1 MSQPDIRHSIKDP
14 EMIEL
19 LNQLGD
25 KISLG
30 LPSGYGF
37 NLLLFEFGGP
47 GNNLFYISNA
57 DREDVIKMM
66 KEWIER
72 QRM

>member
-1 MSQPDIRHSIKDP
+1 MPPDIRHTINDP

-19 LNQLGD
+19 LNRLGN
-25 KISLG
+25 KIGNL
-30 LPSGYGF
+30 LPEGWGF

-47 GNNLFYISNA
+47 GKNLFYISNA
-57 DREDVIKMM
+57 KREDIAKVM

-72 QRM
+72 RGM